1 MEGDSEISFLTD
13 FDFSVSWER
22 TRRTWLLKV
31 LNSCDSKSDVSS
43 VLLLVLEELHIYF
56 EK

>member
-22 TRRTWLLKV
+22 TRRTWLLKI

-43 VLLLVLEELHIYF
+43 VLLLVLEELNIYF